1 MKAEK
6 GGKAAADG
14 RMGRGSGRLRE
25 RKRKQGEEKTENR
38 EKENE
43 NAHRKNF
50 KIALE
55 AILGEILIFLHFFDQ
70 ITVEFPGELEYNDSR
85 NARWTHC

>member
-14 RMGRGSGRLRE
+14 WMGRRSGRLRE

-43 NAHRKNF
+43 N
-50 KIALE
+50 ALE

>member
-25 RKRKQGEEKTENR
+25 RKRKQGEEKQRIGKKRTKMRIE
-38 EKENE
+38 
-43 NAHRKNF
+43 
-50 KIALE
+50 
-55 AILGEILIFLHFFDQ
+55 
-70 ITVEFPGELEYNDSR
+70 ELQNC
-85 NARWTHC
+85 T

>member
-14 RMGRGSGRLRE
+14 RMGRGSGRLRG

-43 NAHRKNF
+43 NAQRRTTK
-50 KIALE
+50 
-55 AILGEILIFLHFFDQ
+55 LHLKLFWGKF
-70 ITVEFPGELEYNDSR
+70 
-85 NARWTHC
+85 

>member
-14 RMGRGSGRLRE
+14 WMGRRSGRLRG

-43 NAHRKNF
+43 NAHRRTSK
-50 KIALE
+50 
-55 AILGEILIFLHFFDQ
+55 LHLKLFWGKF
-70 ITVEFPGELEYNDSR
+70 
-85 NARWTHC
+85 